1 MRVPAG
7 VSIIVKMQSEPD
19 ADRSL
24 LPLFGLAIIV
34 LLVFVWA
41 YAR

>member
-1 MRVPAG
+1 M
-7 VSIIVKMQSEPD
+7 KMQSEPGRH
-19 ADRSL
+19 RSL

-34 LLVFVWA
+34 LLVFVWT